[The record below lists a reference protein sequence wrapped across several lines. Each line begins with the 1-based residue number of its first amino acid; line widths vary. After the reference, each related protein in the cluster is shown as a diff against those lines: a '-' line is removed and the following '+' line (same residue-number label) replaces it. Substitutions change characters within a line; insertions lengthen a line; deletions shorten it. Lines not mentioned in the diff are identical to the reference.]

1 MLLNTD
7 MLAQAQRAGQA
18 LASVDTE
25 KLLSRLCVDV
35 ESFSMGEITP
45 DFAPLLPAVNQVIV
59 LYVIKGEGS
68 LEWSG
73 GAISLAEGMVV
84 AIPNNLQTILRGFAR
99 REAADD
105 SAGLA
110 GAENHGASLEEAGNL
125 IVASSVVTASA
136 GHGLGYFESLKQPLV
151 DDSEDGLLTLI
162 FSSVLN
168 ELKTPGIGSKCI
180 VEALI
185 KQVLIVMLRRT
196 LAGQNVTTPLYLTV
210 ANPSL
215 ALVINTIQ
223 DSHATRLS
231 IPGLAQLVGM
241 TSFGLTREFE
251 RVFGESLLDYIQG
264 VRLYQATTMLTQTD
278 LPIKFIAAS
287 VGFASRSH
295 FSRAFRKRQ
304 GEDPTSFRKK
314 FAAGAMEF
322 FQPRDEDQLVL
333 SEFRS

>member
-1 MLLNTD
+1 M
-7 MLAQAQRAGQA
+7 
-18 LASVDTE
+18 
-25 KLLSRLCVDV
+25 
-35 ESFSMGEITP
+35 
-45 DFAPLLPAVNQVIV
+45 
-59 LYVIKGEGS
+59 
-68 LEWSG
+68 
-73 GAISLAEGMVV
+73 
-84 AIPNNLQTILRGFAR
+84 
-99 REAADD
+99 
-105 SAGLA
+105 
-110 GAENHGASLEEAGNL
+110 
-125 IVASSVVTASA
+125 
-136 GHGLGYFESLKQPLV
+136 
-151 DDSEDGLLTLI
+151 LTLI
-162 FSSVLN
+162 FSSILN

-185 KQVLIVMLRRT
+185 KQVLIIMLRRT

-223 DSHATRLS
+223 DSHAERLS
-231 IPGLAQLVGM
+231 IPGLARLVGM

-264 VRLYQATTMLTQTD
+264 VRLYQATTLLTQTD

-333 SEFRS
+333 SERRS